1 MDRACDGLMTTERS
15 DHGLGYFEN
24 LGKEA
29 GHELDGMGSVGR
41 GLRVGR
47 FRPKGEVRRT
57 WSYIILIMGSRSS
70 SKSLKEV

>member
-1 MDRACDGLMTTERS
+1 MDWACDWLMTAERS
-15 DHGLGYFEN
+15 DHGLGYFED
-24 LGKEA
+24 LGKKA
-29 GHELDGMGSVGR
+29 GHELDGVGSVGR

-47 FRPKGEVRRT
+47 FRPRDDERLT